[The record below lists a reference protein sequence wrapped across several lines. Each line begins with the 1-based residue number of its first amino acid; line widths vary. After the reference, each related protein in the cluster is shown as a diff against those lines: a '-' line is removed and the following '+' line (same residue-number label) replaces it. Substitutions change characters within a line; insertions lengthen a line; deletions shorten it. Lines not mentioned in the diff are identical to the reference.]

1 MHVKT
6 VYWGHLL
13 VFQMSIRW
21 RRLLGFNYDY
31 FSPFPIILFTRSQIY
46 CYELCWILNFYTN
59 RICLD
64 ITEMHPNSYLGCF
77 SLNQMFEGESAL
89 GTRLRCIINCQ
100 FKNFGR
106 HWFDSRKYVC
116 VRRLTVASL
125 HQSSDLRVLK
135 LRSSFSQVF
144 TVLCYSVLPYRRTL
158 SPVLTSLSFLFPS
171 CSFPFITF
179 LSSVELQTASES
191 IFLRVIRK
199 EFF

>member
-64 ITEMHPNSYLGCF
+64 IKMHPNSYLGCF

-125 HQSSDLRVLK
+125 HQGSDFRVNCIPAFL
-135 LRSSFSQVF
+135 LSFRCA
-144 TVLCYSVLPYRRTL
+144 VLFGFTL
-158 SPVLTSLSFLFPS
+158 SSNTKPGPYLSELLVPFMFFPIHYFPLKCRASNSFRIYFFTSN
-171 CSFPFITF
+171 
-179 LSSVELQTASES
+179 
-191 IFLRVIRK
+191 
-199 EFF
+199 